1 MATDPTPQAA
11 DATAT
16 ADPNL
21 PGLRRWGR
29 RWEAVRWVLIGLGAI
44 QAACLVGIMARWG
57 DAASLVTMFTWACV
71 GQVISLQGYL
81 LVATGQGALVAGI
94 FTGWLGRRP

>member
-1 MATDPTPQAA
+1 MPDQPTPQA
-11 DATAT
+11 DATAA

-29 RWEAVRWVLIGLGAI
+29 RWEAVRWGLIGLGVI
-44 QAACLVGIMARWG
+44 QVAGVGGVVARWG
-57 DAASLVTMFTWACV
+57 DAASLVTIFTWACS
-71 GQVISLQGYL
+71 GFVIALTVYL

-94 FTGWLGRRP
+94 LTGWLGRRP